1 MSQITLLTGERRRTW
16 TDEQKLAILDE
27 AFGGSAVVADVARRH
42 EISTGLLYTWRRNVL
57 AARDE
62 SGFVPAVVVES
73 GAAPGPAASLDPA
86 IVVELPHGAR
96 VTFSTDTPAALVTAT
111 LRALR

>member
-42 EISTGLLYTWRRNVL
+42 EISTGLLYTWRRSVL

-62 SGFVPAVVVES
+62 SGFVPAVVVD
-73 GAAPGPAASLDPA
+73 GVAAAGRGPAL
-86 IVVELPHGAR
+86 VVELPHGAR
-96 VTFSTDTPAALVTAT
+96 VTISADTPAALVTAT

>member
-27 AFGGSAVVADVARRH
+27 AFGGSAIVADVARRH

-62 SGFVPAVVVES
+62 SGFVPAVVVD
-73 GAAPGPAASLDPA
+73 GAAAEGPGPA
-86 IVVELPHGAR
+86 IVVELPRGAR
-96 VTFSTDTPAALVTAT
+96 VTISADTPAALVTAT

>member
-27 AFGGSAVVADVARRH
+27 AFGGNAIVADVARRH

-62 SGFVPAVVVES
+62 SGFVPAVVVDDAAAEGS
-73 GAAPGPAASLDPA
+73 GPA
-86 IVVELPHGAR
+86 IVVELPRGAR
-96 VTFSTDTPAALVTAT
+96 VTISADTPAALVTAT

>member
-1 MSQITLLTGERRRTW
+1 M
-16 TDEQKLAILDE
+16 A
-27 AFGGSAVVADVARRH
+27 AFSPGAVVADVARKY
-42 EISTGLLYTWRRNVL
+42 EVATSLIYKWRREAL

-62 SGFVPAVVVES
+62 SGLVPAVVVDS
-73 GAAPGPAASLDPA
+73 GAAPGSAASLDPA
-86 IVVELPHGAR
+86 IIVELPHGAR

>member
-16 TDEQKLAILDE
+16 TDDQKLAILDE
-27 AFGGSAVVADVARRH
+27 AFGGDAIVADVARRH

-62 SGFVPAVVVES
+62 GGFVPAIVVDR
-73 GAAPGPAASLDPA
+73 AADMEPAAGRGPA

-96 VTFSTDTPAALVTAT
+96 VTISADTPAALVTAT

>member
-27 AFGGSAVVADVARRH
+27 AFGGSAIVADVARRH
-42 EISTGLLYTWRRNVL
+42 EVSTGLLYTWRRNVL
-57 AARDE
+57 AARGE
-62 SGFVPAVVVES
+62 SGFVPAVVVD
-73 GAAPGPAASLDPA
+73 GAAAESRGPA
-86 IVVELPHGAR
+86 IVIELPRGAR
-96 VTFSTDTPAALVTAT
+96 VTISADTPAALVTAT

>member
-62 SGFVPAVVVES
+62 SGFVPAVVVNE
-73 GAAPGPAASLDPA
+73 AAGTAAATSLDPA

-96 VTFSTDTPAALVTAT
+96 VTFRADTPATLVTAT

>member
-16 TDEQKLAILDE
+16 TDEQKLASLDE

-42 EISTGLLYTWRRNVL
+42 EISTGLLYTWRRNVM
-57 AARDE
+57 AAGDE
-62 SGFVPAVVVES
+62 SGFVPAVVVD
-73 GAAPGPAASLDPA
+73 GAAPVGRGPA

-96 VTFSTDTPAALVTAT
+96 VTISADTPAALVTAT

>member
-42 EISTGLLYTWRRNVL
+42 EISTGLLYTWRRNVM
-57 AARDE
+57 AAGDE
-62 SGFVPAVVVES
+62 SGFV
-73 GAAPGPAASLDPA
+73 PA

-96 VTFSTDTPAALVTAT
+96 VTISADTPAALVTAT

>member
-27 AFGGSAVVADVARRH
+27 AFGGGAVVADVARRH

-62 SGFVPAVVVES
+62 SGFVPAVVVD
-73 GAAPGPAASLDPA
+73 GAAAADRGPA
-86 IVVELPHGAR
+86 IVIELPHGAR
-96 VTFSTDTPAALVTAT
+96 VTISADTPAALVTAT

>member
-42 EISTGLLYTWRRNVL
+42 EISTGLLYTWRRNAL

-62 SGFVPAVVVES
+62 SGFVPAVVVE
-73 GAAPGPAASLDPA
+73 
-86 IVVELPHGAR
+86 
-96 VTFSTDTPAALVTAT
+96 
-111 LRALR
+111 